1 MPEPLPDQAML
12 IPLRGRNSNRPTQK
26 TQSTL
31 KEGAIGSLHDP
42 VTWYKITHA
51 GKQVAQW
58 DFQNKGRCNRRIH
71 SWRGC
76 TMIQVIL
83 G

>member
-51 GKQVAQW
+51 EEQVEQR
-58 DFQNKGRCNRRIH
+58 DFQNNAPACLCFGSPTAQLAH
-71 SWRGC
+71 
-76 TMIQVIL
+76 QHV
-83 G
+83 